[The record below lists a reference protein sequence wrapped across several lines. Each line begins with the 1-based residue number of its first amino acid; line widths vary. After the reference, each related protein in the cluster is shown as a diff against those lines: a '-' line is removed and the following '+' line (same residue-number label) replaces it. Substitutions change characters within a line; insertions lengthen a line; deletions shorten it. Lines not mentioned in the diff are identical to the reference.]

1 VKYLRVWHY
10 ECNPRVR
17 GTPRQLRL
25 FSDPVSRV
33 ADAFGWDRMKAFG
46 HLVAIKSQVVRH
58 REDGVLDGVSPMTI
72 AEWFQL
78 PQAGEAR
85 VLEVLLNAGILCCP
99 ERDRAAHRYCPLT
112 VGRSRRKGGAP
123 RPAQLAVH
131 GWEDAQGEAV
141 RESRSKRRSGRLS
154 SALEKRRRGDQ
165 DSAPSS
171 HPLLR
176 DPSGSKS
183 TAGGGTKLPESQKG
197 GPVPPAVP
205 PSAFGQPRTEPV
217 SAHPAERGPPSGAI
231 PRNLEGGTEAVESRL
246 GGSAEGGTS
255 NRAVPGTSPKGGPHT
270 SSRAVAVVSDV
281 AVASDVSS
289 ESVPPAVGVEAL
301 ASTAGCPAAEE
312 APATAATPFPPC
324 ILCDET
330 GRVYRARRSCFCPR
344 GRDRARRMAR
354 SYAEDR
360 AQAARAARR
369 RPNPLED
376 PAGGPR
382 PIGEVLEGVLR
393 GLAGRGQS
401 TEAPPPVVPPPPP
414 PPAAGEKGAA

>member
-1 VKYLRVWHY
+1 MKFLRVWHY
-10 ECNPRVR
+10 ECNPRMR

-46 HLVAIKSQVVRH
+46 HLVALKSQVVIH

-85 VLEVLLNAGILCCP
+85 VLEVLLNAGVLCCP

-131 GWEDAQGEAV
+131 GWEDAQGEAI
-141 RESRSKRRSGRLS
+141 RESRSKRRSARVS

-176 DPSGSKS
+176 APSGSNS
-183 TAGGGTKLPESQKG
+183 TAGGGTKTPESQKG

-205 PSAFGQPRTEPV
+205 PSARGQPRTGPV
-217 SAHPAERGPPSGAI
+217 SAPSAERGPPSGAI
-231 PRNLEGGTEAVESRL
+231 PRNLEGGTGAGPSRL
-246 GGSAEGGTS
+246 GGSAEGGTTF
-255 NRAVPGTSPKGGPHT
+255 RASPGTPPKGGPHT
-270 SSRAVAVVSDV
+270 SSRAVAVDVDSD
-281 AVASDVSS
+281 VASDVDC
-289 ESVPPAVGVEAL
+289 ESVPPAVAVEAL
-301 ASTAGCPAAEE
+301 PSTAGCTTGAE
-312 APATAATPFPPC
+312 APAEAKPC
-324 ILCDET
+324 HLCDEH
-330 GRVYRARRSCFCPR
+330 GKRHRSRASCLCRR

-369 RPNPLED
+369 RPNPPEES
-376 PAGGPR
+376 AGAQPF
-382 PIGEVLEGVLR
+382 GEVLEGVLR
-393 GLAGRGQS
+393 GLAGRRQS
-401 TEAPPPVVPPPPP
+401 AESPPPVGSPPPPP
-414 PPAAGEKGAA
+414 PSGEKGAA